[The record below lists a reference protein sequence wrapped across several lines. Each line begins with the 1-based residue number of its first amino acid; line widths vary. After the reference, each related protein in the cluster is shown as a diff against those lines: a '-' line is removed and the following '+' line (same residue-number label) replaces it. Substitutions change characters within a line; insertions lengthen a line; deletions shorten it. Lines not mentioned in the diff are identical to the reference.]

1 MTLWSIANAPLQ
13 LGDDLTLLD
22 KFGVQLLTN
31 DEVIAVDQS
40 GSPGSVVI
48 EGTTPVWAQ
57 TLCDGSY
64 YVALFNLNDSS
75 SPVTVSWTSLGFS
88 GAALVR
94 DLWARNEVGSV
105 SGGYSVSPNAHGSAL
120 LRVSP
125 ESGGRARDN
134 RGHCEVPGPR

>member
-1 MTLWSIANAPLQ
+1 M
-13 LGDDLTLLD
+13 
-22 KFGVQLLTN
+22 
-31 DEVIAVDQS
+31 
-40 GSPGSVVI
+40 VI

-88 GAALVR
+88 GPASVR

-105 SGGYSVSPNAHGSAL
+105 SGGYSVSLNAHGSAL

-125 ESGGRARDN
+125 ESGGRGRDN
-134 RGHCEVPGPR
+134 RGRCEVPGR